1 LKSEQSAFPLI
12 RLSALVDINIGKT
25 PARKESS
32 YWKGIHPWVSIRDM
46 KGDRYIQLTKECI
59 TDEGIA
65 KSGIKIVSPNTILFS
80 YKLSI
85 GKVAITKIPLFTNE
99 AIAAFP
105 IRDTSKVDLQYLYY
119 VLREFDFTGGGDRA
133 VMGKTLNKAKLKEL
147 QIPLPPLAEQQ
158 QIAAILDAADS
169 LRQKDRQ
176 LIDHYTILSQSLFLE
191 MFGDP
196 VTNPMGWDIKAA
208 DSVID
213 LLTGYAF
220 KSKDY
225 SSNEDDI
232 HLCGGLII
240 TPSGIDW
247 NKAKFWS
254 RSNLDGL
261 ERYRIKQDDIVMA
274 MDRPWISSGFKIHK
288 ITKSDKESLLVQR
301 TARIR
306 GKNVN
311 QDFLYFLFK
320 HPAFEKQARTTE
332 TTVPHIS
339 PNDIR
344 NYELIVPPLDLQNQF
359 AERIKLIE
367 VQKQQAQASLEKSEA
382 LFSSLLQRAFTGE
395 LTEHL
400 AA

>member
-1 LKSEQSAFPLI
+1 MFPLVPLGDVVRFIGGSQPPKSSFIYEKKVGYVRLLQIRDYKSENNLTYILESSTRKFCVKDDVMIGRYGPPVFQILRGLSGAYNVALMKAEPSEKINIDFLYYFLKQEKLFNLIDGLSQRTAGQSGVDMGALKKYPMMLFPL
-12 RLSALVDINIGKT
+12 V
-25 PARKESS
+25 
-32 YWKGIHPWVSIRDM
+32 
-46 KGDRYIQLTKECI
+46 
-59 TDEGIA
+59 
-65 KSGIKIVSPNTILFS
+65 
-80 YKLSI
+80 
-85 GKVAITKIPLFTNE
+85 
-99 AIAAFP
+99 
-105 IRDTSKVDLQYLYY
+105 
-119 VLREFDFTGGGDRA
+119 
-133 VMGKTLNKAKLKEL
+133 
-147 QIPLPPLAEQQ
+147 EQQ
-158 QIAAILDAADS
+158 KIAAILGAADS

-176 LIDHYTILSQSLFLE
+176 LIDHYTSLSQSLFLA

-247 NKAKFWS
+247 SKAKFWS
-254 RSNLDGL
+254 RSNLDGI
-261 ERYRIKQDDIVMA
+261 ERYRLKQDDIVMA
-274 MDRPWISSGFKIHK
+274 MDRPWVSSGFKIHK

-339 PNDIR
+339 PKDIR

-359 AERIKLIE
+359 ADRVKLIE
-367 VQKQQAQASLEKSEA
+367 SQKQQAQASLEKSEA
-382 LFSSLLQRAFTGE
+382 LFNSLLHHAYTGA
-395 LTEHL
+395 LTESK